1 MQYSQKRLP
10 RYMDWAF
17 AEEGPKKLRSYKP
30 TGAQTCD
37 FTEINIDILKF
48 PDAADTSCGLH
59 QDQPGIEIKISPG
72 GFGCCMVPLSVK
84 VPFGDAKTPDKFGCA
99 VMCALNSDPRIAGF
113 GTFAWDS
120 TKQSLTFKARVPGF
134 EVDFSVSA
142 DPRYVKQCVRTR
154 GTQKSS
160 GFRAGQIVVTAPGEV
175 LQGDPFETLFA
186 PTTDLNL
193 PESDE
198 CYAGIVMSCGPA
210 CGEQAPPSYK
220 SGFPLASNCDSDCA
234 PPPDCVIVLEWGPP
248 IWYRLSDVW
257 EPSQG
262 CKLYYNFKPLAC
274 ESDTGMIFATPGEGR
289 APLPMNYSIKGVED
303 GGRVLKLQF
312 GQ

>member
-10 RYMDWAF
+10 RYTDWAF

-30 TGAQTCD
+30 TGAQTSD
-37 FTEINIDILKF
+37 STEIDINIVSF
-48 PDAADTSCGLH
+48 PAPTSGPLE
-59 QDQPGIEIKISPG
+59 DQPALEIRVYPGGLSCCLTPIEIR
-72 GFGCCMVPLSVK
+72 
-84 VPFGDAKTPDKFGCA
+84 VPFAGSATATEFGEAVACSLKTEA
-99 VMCALNSDPRIAGF
+99 RTSGF
-113 GTFAWDS
+113 GTFAWDDAA
-120 TKQSLTFKARVPGF
+120 QMVTFRARVPGF
-134 EVDFSVSA
+134 EVDFTASA
-142 DPRYVKQCVRTR
+142 PAQYATTAVRTT
-154 GTQKSS
+154 GTQRSA

-175 LQGDPFETLFA
+175 LVGDPFESLFA
-186 PTTDLNL
+186 PTTNLNL

-248 IWYRLSDVW
+248 IWYRLGDVW

-262 CKLYYNFKPLAC
+262 CKLYYNFAPQVGG
-274 ESDTGMIFATPGEGR
+274 ETDTGMIFAQPGIGR